1 MLRLFETK
9 KQKLER
15 IAGEN
20 AEMMIRKRG
29 INAITD
35 YALLDVT
42 CKRAVDAWGPDKQKW
57 VAAEE
62 LSELIHALARN
73 NRGDDNLENVVEEIA
88 DVEIM
93 LHQLKIMFDCY
104 DAVDRQRT
112 KRLCELRK
120 RADEYSDSKTTKNA
134 AGELASRDKEEG
146 GKNHE

>member
-1 MLRLFETK
+1 MIRLFETEARK
-9 KQKLER
+9 TMRE
-15 IAGEN
+15 AAEA
-20 AEMMIRKRG
+20 AEMTIRKRG
-29 INAITD
+29 GKAITD

-42 CKRAVDAWGPDKQKW
+42 CKKAVNAWGPEKQKW

-104 DAVDRQRT
+104 DAAEHAAHRAA
-112 KRLCELRK
+112 LC
-120 RADEYSDSKTTKNA
+120 A
-134 AGELASRDKEEG
+134 ACARRRVLGQ
-146 GKNHE
+146 

>member
-9 KQKLER
+9 ER
-15 IAGEN
+15 KTMREAAEA
-20 AEMMIRKRG
+20 AEMTIRKRG
-29 INAITD
+29 ANAITD
-35 YALLDVT
+35 HALLDVT
-42 CKRAVDAWGPDKQKW
+42 CRKAIAAWGPEKQKW

-134 AGELASRDKEEG
+134 AGELASRDTW
-146 GKNHE
+146 